1 MAKQLITTANLDTY
15 IRKDLGKLF
24 VTPDRLVTAGVKD
37 ELKRRGVQLVYG
49 PEPAP
54 VQPVCCSAPQA
65 DGADKLKRAAAI
77 VVAILREQY
86 GMTDESQIQAVA
98 VKILKAVKDS
108 I

>member
-1 MAKQLITTANLDTY
+1 MAKKLITTANLESF
-15 IRKDLGKLF
+15 IRKDLGKLY
-24 VTPDRLVTAGVKD
+24 VTSDRVLTAGAKD
-37 ELKRRGVQLVYG
+37 ELKHRGIALVYG

-54 VQPVCCSAPQA
+54 LQPAPCA
-65 DGADKLKRAAAI
+65 PAAPDKLKRAAAI

-86 GMTDESQIQAVA
+86 GMTDESQIQALA

>member
-1 MAKQLITTANLDTY
+1 MAKKLITTANLDTY

-37 ELKRRGVQLVYG
+37 ELKRRNVQLVYG
-49 PEPAP
+49 QEPAP
-54 VQPVCCSAPQA
+54 VQPATLSAPQA

-77 VVAILREQY
+77 VVAMLREQY
-86 GMTDESQIQAVA
+86 GITDESRIQAVA
-98 VKILKAVKDS
+98 VKVLKAVKDS